1 MRLVRA
7 PSGLVG
13 VTRHR
18 GSAND
23 QHEGG
28 ARDGGV
34 LILRRSFAR
43 WHAANI
49 DSGTYPTTAANTI
62 EIRIEKI
69 AQLFH
74 SLDPF
79 PYREKDLDDDV
90 EEFIV
95 GWARELR
102 PDKPLRI
109 IVHLP
114 ETEASTPE
122 AHDLGVAFAQYFGY
136 RARVIGLDLNEL
148 FSAGRRAMAIG
159 FTVLSFSVITG
170 ETVVNLAP
178 GPMGRVIEESL
189 LIFGWV
195 ANWRPIEIFLY
206 DWWPTVGR
214 RNLYQR
220 LSAAHVKLRPYKLGD
235 QKRQAVARK

>member
-1 MRLVRA
+1 
-7 PSGLVG
+7 
-13 VTRHR
+13 VTRDER
-18 GSAND
+18 QQITSTNAV
-23 QHEGG
+23 HEVE
-28 ARDGGV
+28 ASHSCLAKIMHQMR
-34 LILRRSFAR
+34 
-43 WHAANI
+43 HAANI
-49 DSGTYPTTAANTI
+49 NSGAYSTTAANAI

-69 AQLFH
+69 TQLFH

-79 PYREKDLDDDV
+79 PFRQRDLDSDV

-95 GWARELR
+95 GWARELP

-109 IVHLP
+109 VVHLP

-122 AHDLGVAFAQYFGY
+122 AHEVSVAIAQYFGY
-136 RARVIGLDLNEL
+136 RARAIALDLREL
-148 FSAGRRAMAIG
+148 FRVGRRAMAIG
-159 FTVLSFSVITG
+159 LSVLSFSVITG
-170 ETVVNLAP
+170 QTIVNLAP
-178 GPMGRVIEESL
+178 GPIGSVIEESL

-206 DWWPTVGR
+206 DWWPIVRR

-235 QKRQAVARK
+235 QKRQAVLEK